1 MNLFPNFGQTFTID
15 AQIPF
20 AQVAERREPNF
31 IAGLAQALGHCP
43 NERIGAS
50 WLSGVT
56 AEVSERMQHNI
67 AKIAL
72 IGEPFQV
79 FYRLTQNGSLAL
91 HCQIACFGVKK
102 RHNGRTDLLFK
113 FLVRYV
119 GQRF

>member
-1 MNLFPNFGQTFTID
+1 MTVDDTSSLHLRIFSGSLIIPRSYKQQFHSMNLFPNFGQTFTID

-31 IAGLAQALGHCP
+31 IAGLAQALGHYP

-50 WLSGVT
+50 RLSGFT

-72 IGEPFQV
+72 ISEPF
-79 FYRLTQNGSLAL
+79 
-91 HCQIACFGVKK
+91 
-102 RHNGRTDLLFK
+102 
-113 FLVRYV
+113 
-119 GQRF
+119 